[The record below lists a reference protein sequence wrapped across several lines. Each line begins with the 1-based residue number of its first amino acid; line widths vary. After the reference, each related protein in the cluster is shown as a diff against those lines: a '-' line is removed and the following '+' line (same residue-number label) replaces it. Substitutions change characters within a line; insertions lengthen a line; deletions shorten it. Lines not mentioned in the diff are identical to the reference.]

1 MIHRLPL
8 KQESHLAALLVL
20 MLLCLNVTAAFAQ
33 ETADCEAG
41 FRLVVHDMGE
51 TCVPEHPQRVI
62 VLDTE
67 HLDAALSLGIKPIG
81 AVEAFAGAGF
91 PSYLAGMTEGIVVV
105 GTIAEPNL
113 EAILA
118 LDPDLIL
125 SASLRHEAIYPQL
138 AAIAPTV
145 FSESVGVV
153 WKENLDLFAQALNRE
168 DLLAIRWAEYNTRIE
183 AIRSAVPV
191 EDIEVSIIRFVSG
204 QNRLMQRGS
213 FIGTVIDDVGFARPE
228 SQQSEEFMLTIS
240 QEQIDLVDGDVIFV
254 SYYGDPAETEMS
266 AFLDSPLWQTLSAV
280 QNGNVYE
287 VDDDHWFLGIGFIG
301 ANRVFDDLLILLA
314 DYEAGAA

>member
-1 MIHRLPL
+1 
-8 KQESHLAALLVL
+8 
-20 MLLCLNVTAAFAQ
+20 MLGFATAAAQAQ
-33 ETADCEAG
+33 ETTQCEAG
-41 FRLVVHDMGE
+41 FHLVVHHMGE
-51 TCVPEHPQRVI
+51 TCVPDQPERVV
-62 VLDTE
+62 VLDTG
-67 HLDAALSLGIKPIG
+67 HLDGALSLGVKPIG
-81 AVEAFAGAGF
+81 SVEAFAGAGL
-91 PSYLAGMTEGIVVV
+91 PSYLDGMTEGIEIV

-125 SASLRHEAIYPQL
+125 SATIRHEAIYPQL

-145 FSESVGVV
+145 FTESVGVV

-168 DLLAIRWAEYNTRIE
+168 DLLAIRWAEYEARIA
-183 AIRSAVPV
+183 AIRSAIPV

-204 QNRLMQRGS
+204 ENRLMQRGS

-254 SYYGDPAETEMS
+254 SYYGDPTQTEMS
-266 AFLDSPLWQTLSAV
+266 AFLESPLWQTLGAV
-280 QNGNVYE
+280 QNGNVYQ
-287 VDDDHWFLGIGFIG
+287 VDDDHWFLGIGFLG
-301 ANRVFDDLLILLA
+301 ANRIFDDLLILLA